1 MNKLSIY
8 LAGPITGLSLDDK
21 YSWREKFE
29 NKWGEKFEVRNPL
42 ARDHKY
48 VNMDKEERFSAI
60 ANDERIDIL
69 NCDVTIAYIEKVS
82 MGTAMGIMYAYLSGR
97 TVVIVTSIPEE
108 KLSPMVKYHA
118 HDLFNNFEAAVEYI
132 EKRYSRSSIP
142 SITKRDGRTVP
153 WDPERIYDAIKAAI
167 DEVYADGLD
176 ETEFPR
182 PRPDKLA
189 NAVIMQIEDDL
200 EEGLLS
206 RDRLTVEKVQDK
218 IEKILI
224 DNAHR
229 GEVRNLAKAYII
241 FRRIRQEAREA
252 MYDQKEIMEFISKNI
267 LHSIKAPHGNIG
279 RYIGFVKA
287 ALDRKDFAE
296 AKAMLQDLEVNHR
309 DMETKIINSKNE
321 AEQQFVKISQN
332 LYHFFQDVSG
342 TFRNQNISFH
352 NHISKNI
359 FVEASPNKLKTV
371 FQNLINNSIIH
382 GFKGMEG
389 NITITAKKSDHN
401 NFILEYWNDGEPITT
416 EDAESIFSGVRNGK
430 PNSANFH
437 HGMSQVRRYIEEIGG
452 SIECRPNNRISE
464 DLPSNHA
471 PTVLGVPIFR
481 IKLPLGDGK
490 NDKKRILVADDI
502 REDRKMMRRIL
513 EFDGHEILEAGSID
527 EALRVIEKGNIY
539 GAVLDVDFGESRDG
553 LYLLKMIKKKNKGI
567 KVIVVSGSASN
578 SNADWRRVADDLG
591 ALQTFDKAFYKPDQI
606 RCVF

>member
-1 MNKLSIY
+1 MSKLSIY
-8 LAGPITGLSLDDK
+8 LAGPITGLSQDDK

-29 NKWGEKFEVRNPL
+29 KRWGEKYEVRNPL
-42 ARDHKY
+42 DRDHKY
-48 VNMDKEERFSAI
+48 VDMNEDQRFSSI

-69 NCDVTIAYIEKVS
+69 NCDVTIAYIDKVS

-118 HDLFNNFEAAVEYI
+118 HGLFGNFEDAVDCI
-132 EKRYSRSSIP
+132 EKRHSRCSISSI
-142 SITKRDGRTVP
+142 IKRDGQIVE
-153 WDPERIYDAIKAAI
+153 WDPNRIHDAIKAAI

-189 NAVIMQIEDDL
+189 QAVVMQIEDDL

-206 RDRLTVEKVQDK
+206 RAHLTVEKVQDK

-252 MYDQKEIMEFISKNI
+252 RHDQDEIMEFIAKNI
-267 LHSIKAPHGNIG
+267 LHSIKAPHGNLG
-279 RYIGFVKA
+279 RYIEFVKS
-287 ALDRKDFAE
+287 ALDNEDIDE
-296 AKAMLQDLEVNHR
+296 AKKMLNDLEINHA
-309 DMETKIINSKNE
+309 DMEQRLINSKNE

-332 LYHFFQDVSG
+332 LYGFFQGASG
-342 TFRNQNISFH
+342 NYQNQNVIFH
-352 NHISKNI
+352 NHIPEDI

-382 GFKGMEG
+382 GFKGKGG
-389 NITITAKKSDHN
+389 NITVKAKKSDHN
-401 NFILEYWNDGEPITT
+401 NFILEYWNDGDPITK
-416 EDAESIFSGVRNGK
+416 ENAESIFSGVRNGSSD
-430 PNSANFH
+430 SANFH

-452 SIECRPNNRISE
+452 SIECRPNNRVPHGQSGNPE
-464 DLPSNHA
+464 PV
-471 PTVLGVPIFR
+471 VLGVPVFR
-481 IKLPLGDGK
+481 IKLPLGDK
-490 NDKKRILVADDI
+490 NRKKCILVADDSG
-502 REDRKMMRRIL
+502 EDRKMMRRIL
-513 EFDGHEILEAGSID
+513 EKDGHDILEAGSID
-527 EALRVIEKGNIY
+527 EALHIIQKKNLY
-539 GAVLDVDFGESRDG
+539 GAVLDVDFNESRDG
-553 LYLLKMIKKKNKGI
+553 LYLLKEINKKNKGI
-567 KVIVVSGSASN
+567 KTIVVSGSASH
-578 SNADWRRVADDLG
+578 SNGDWRSMAEDLG

-606 RCVF
+606 RRVF